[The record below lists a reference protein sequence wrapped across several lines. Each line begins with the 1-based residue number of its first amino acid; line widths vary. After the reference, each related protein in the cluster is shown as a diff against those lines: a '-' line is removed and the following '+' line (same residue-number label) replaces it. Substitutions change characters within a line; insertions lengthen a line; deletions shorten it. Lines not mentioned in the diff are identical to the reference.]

1 MASTTIDG
9 DGGVAVTEADP
20 APRLTRSAIVDVAI
34 ELADAEGFAAV
45 SMRKLAD
52 RLGVGAMSLYRH
64 VADKDALLMAM
75 TEEVGRRF
83 PYPHEMAPVDAA
95 GDGSPIGGA
104 GDDLD
109 VVGHR
114 SWRECVQVAVEIDWA
129 LYQRHPWVV
138 LAYSSPRHSMGAS
151 SLGCLDWMMAGFG
164 QLGVDRVTAAEMT
177 LTLWSYIQGVA
188 LADVS
193 EQLLRTNAE
202 HASTRSGLDDVLDGE
217 EADPPPPRVA
227 ALRGVG
233 RERGLTDSRR
243 RLDHGVDLLCVGF
256 EAAAAELGH
265 KPHR

>member
-1 MASTTIDG
+1 MTESV
-9 DGGVAVTEADP
+9 GG
-20 APRLTRSAIVDVAI
+20 PRLTRSAIVEVAI
-34 ELADAEGFAAV
+34 DLADTEGFAAV
-45 SMRKLAD
+45 TMRKIAD

-83 PYPHEMAPVDAA
+83 PYPHEMARD
-95 GDGSPIGGA
+95 DGSGDA
-104 GDDLD
+104 RSDDLA

-114 SWRECVQVAVEIDWA
+114 TWRECVQVAVEIDWA

-151 SLGCLDWMMAGFG
+151 SLGCLDWMMAGFS
-164 QLGVDRVTAAEMT
+164 QLGVDRVASAEMT

-193 EQLLRTNAE
+193 DQLLRTSSE
-202 HASTRSGLDDVLDGE
+202 QVSGRSGLDDVLDGDE
-217 EADPPPPRVA
+217 TDEPPPRVA

-233 RERGLTDSRR
+233 RERRLTDSRR
-243 RLDHGVDLLCVGF
+243 RLDHGVELLCVGF
-256 EAAAAELGH
+256 EAAA
-265 KPHR
+265 R